1 MKTDNL
7 LQLLQQG
14 FQVSVGA
21 TTSFVET
28 LQDPQKRSK
37 TLSDIQTQLTKK
49 AQEWARKGEITEQEA
64 RRLVDKWLNQQQYR
78 QSSTSTN
85 KNDDYKLSIS
95 SGGNKDTQET
105 VKKLTEQVIALRTEL
120 ENLRQS
126 NQNNK

>member
-1 MKTDNL
+1 M
-7 LQLLQQG
+7 
-14 FQVSVGA
+14 
-21 TTSFVET
+21 
-28 LQDPQKRSK
+28 
-37 TLSDIQTQLTKK
+37 TKK